1 MIKDNGD
8 QSVTNVLRVVL
19 FSYDSLVI
27 TLYISQW
34 LGKSTKSY
42 DIKELLFHNFTR
54 YDKYFL
60 ILFLLN
66 AKYAKYRFIEI

>member
-1 MIKDNGD
+1 MIEDNGD

-42 DIKELLFHNFTR
+42 DIKITVSQFYSLR
-54 YDKYFL
+54 
-60 ILFLLN
+60 
-66 AKYAKYRFIEI
+66 